1 MNIQAL
7 LRNKQIGLRTGT
19 GVLKYAISKSILVN
33 IESRTRLLDKKEEA
47 SKKRIRTLA
56 NIQNNLLQQRR
67 TDRLVDNIAS
77 GAGLLS
83 LGIGGGRRGN
93 ITPRNNIVSTR
104 GLRTKPGRFSGLSRF
119 KNIKGISRGNVIL
132 NTAFA
137 GLDFKNR
144 KSIGQTNT
152 QALLGSGGGA
162 VGGIAGAAIG
172 QSLIPIP
179 VIGALIGGF
188 IGANIGS
195 GVADRA
201 SGVTSAEFRRR
212 EEEKQVNLRENART
226 EFTDGLDRFDSAL
239 NKFGRYNEETEL
251 FILKATGRDK
261 DGNLIRLPRVGGG
274 GGVGQAFVNEAY
286 GRGVGVGAGGVAAA
300 ILGTVLAIKAGK
312 FLLSAATFAKLRSLA
327 AFVMR
332 GGKKKI
338 DVQILDDSIINKIIK
353 KPIKQPI
360 KIKPKVTR
368 GGIKPGKKKV
378 LRGQDKVT
386 SSDKVDLSK
395 TKDLFK
401 PKPNEKIILEKI
413 IKRINKT
420 GGIGQGDSVPITKPI
435 KKLRIIQ
442 KELFRKNKKFDA
454 TNKSDLRSNAN
465 INNDGNN
472 IAYIRMENS
481 YLDTINNIHAF
492 NQMTV

>member
-368 GGIKPGKKKV
+368 GGIKPGKKKI

-481 YLDTINNIHAF
+481 YMGTINNIQAF

>member
-368 GGIKPGKKKV
+368 GGIKPGKKKI

-435 KKLRIIQ
+435 KKLQIRQ
-442 KELFRKNKKFDA
+442 KELFRKNKNFDA
-454 TNKSDLRSNAN
+454 TNKDNLRSNAS

>member
-201 SGVTSAEFRRR
+201 SGVTSADFRRR

-332 GGKKKI
+332 SGKKKI
-338 DVQILDDSIINKIIK
+338 DVQILDDSVINKIIK

-368 GGIKPGKKKV
+368 GGIKPGKKKI

-395 TKDLFK
+395 TKDLFQ
-401 PKPNEKIILEKI
+401 PKPNEKIFLQKI
-413 IKRINKT
+413 IKKINKT

-435 KKLRIIQ
+435 KKLQIRQ
-442 KELFRKNKKFDA
+442 KELFRKNKNFDA
-454 TNKSDLRSNAN
+454 TNKDNLRSNAS

-481 YLDTINNIHAF
+481 YMGTINNIQAF

>member
-332 GGKKKI
+332 SGKKKI
-338 DVQILDDSIINKIIK
+338 DVQILDDSVINKIIK

-368 GGIKPGKKKV
+368 GGIKPGKKKI

-395 TKDLFK
+395 TKDLFQ
-401 PKPNEKIILEKI
+401 PKPNEKIFLQKI
-413 IKRINKT
+413 IKKINKT

-435 KKLRIIQ
+435 KKLQIRQ
-442 KELFRKNKKFDA
+442 KELFRKNKNFDA
-454 TNKSDLRSNAN
+454 TNKDNLRSNAS

-481 YLDTINNIHAF
+481 YMGTINNIQAF

>member
-286 GRGVGVGAGGVAAA
+286 GKGVGVGAGGVAAA

-332 GGKKKI
+332 SGKKKI
-338 DVQILDDSIINKIIK
+338 DVQILDDSVINKIIK

-368 GGIKPGKKKV
+368 GGIKPGKKKI

-395 TKDLFK
+395 TKDLFQ
-401 PKPNEKIILEKI
+401 PKPNEKIFLQKI
-413 IKRINKT
+413 IKKINKT

-435 KKLRIIQ
+435 KKLQIRQ
-442 KELFRKNKKFDA
+442 KELFRKNKNFDA
-454 TNKSDLRSNAN
+454 TNKDNLRSNAS

-481 YLDTINNIHAF
+481 YMGTINNIQAF

>member
-274 GGVGQAFVNEAY
+274 GGGKVGQAFVNEAY
-286 GRGVGVGAGGVAAA
+286 GRGVGVGMGGVAAA

-312 FLLSAATFAKLRSLA
+312 FLLSAATFAKLRSCLLYTSDA
-327 AFVMR
+327 A
-332 GGKKKI
+332 
-338 DVQILDDSIINKIIK
+338 D
-353 KPIKQPI
+353 
-360 KIKPKVTR
+360 
-368 GGIKPGKKKV
+368 
-378 LRGQDKVT
+378 
-386 SSDKVDLSK
+386 
-395 TKDLFK
+395 
-401 PKPNEKIILEKI
+401 E
-413 IKRINKT
+413 
-420 GGIGQGDSVPITKPI
+420 
-435 KKLRIIQ
+435 
-442 KELFRKNKKFDA
+442 
-454 TNKSDLRSNAN
+454 
-465 INNDGNN
+465 
-472 IAYIRMENS
+472 
-481 YLDTINNIHAF
+481 
-492 NQMTV
+492 

>member
-368 GGIKPGKKKV
+368 GGIKPGKKKI

-395 TKDLFK
+395 TKDLFQ
-401 PKPNEKIILEKI
+401 PKPNEKIFLQKI
-413 IKRINKT
+413 IKKINKT

>member
-368 GGIKPGKKKV
+368 GGIKPGKKKI

>member
-33 IESRTRLLDKKEEA
+33 IESRTRLLDKKQEA

-67 TDRLVDNIAS
+67 TDRLVDNVAS

-104 GLRTKPGRFSGLSRF
+104 GLRTKPGRF

-261 DGNLIRLPRVGGG
+261 DGNLVRLPRVGGG
-274 GGVGQAFVNEAY
+274 GGSKVGQAFVNEAY
-286 GRGVGVGAGGVAAA
+286 GRGVGVGMGGVAVAVV
-300 ILGTVLAIKAGK
+300 GTILAIKAGK
-312 FLLSAATFAKLRSLA
+312 FLLSAATLAKLRSLA
-327 AFVMR
+327 ALAMR

-338 DVQILDDSIINKIIK
+338 DVQILGEGFVKKILK
-353 KPIKQPI
+353 KPNVKPI
-360 KIKPKVTR
+360 EIKPKVTR
-368 GGIKPGKKKV
+368 GGIKPGKKKI

-386 SSDKVDLSK
+386 SSDRKDVNEIIKISK
-395 TKDLFK
+395 EANKQQLEIIKKYNQNREIKKINQSNRKIRKFFKDQNINPESPLFK
-401 PKPNEKIILEKI
+401 IF
-413 IKRINKT
+413 
-420 GGIGQGDSVPITKPI
+420 
-435 KKLRIIQ
+435 Q
-442 KELFRKNKKFDA
+442 KGKN
-454 TNKSDLRSNAN
+454 NLKSDAN
-465 INNDGNN
+465 VIDGGSGDN
-472 IAYIRMENS
+472 IAFINMENP
-481 YLDTINNIHAF
+481 YLGTINNIQAF

>member
-368 GGIKPGKKKV
+368 GGIKPGKKKI

-481 YLDTINNIHAF
+481 YLGTINNIQAF